1 MREVV
6 LYGEKKQQP
15 RKWAEMD
22 PAEKRQRVFTVGLI
36 TGIVIIAVVLG
47 YLASP
52 PENLD
57 VKRYVIQTSRGNIE
71 IETYPSLMPIT
82 TANFDKLV
90 SKGFYKNMKFHRV
103 EDWVIQ
109 TGDPTGTG
117 TGGSGETIVLETNE
131 KLKNKRGFIGM
142 ARSTDPNSASS
153 QFYILKKD
161 APSLNG
167 QYAVFGRVTKGMEI
181 VDKIK
186 QGDRMKLIKKNNV

>member
-1 MREVV
+1 MAK
-6 LYGEKKQQP
+6 KKQQP
-15 RKWAEMD
+15 RKWGEMD

-36 TGIVIIAVVLG
+36 AGIVIIAVVLG

-117 TGGSGETIVLETNE
+117 TGGSGETIVLETSE
-131 KLKNKRGFIGM
+131 KLKNKRGYIGM

-186 QGDRMKLIKKNNV
+186 QGDKMKLIKKK

>member
-1 MREVV
+1 MAK
-6 LYGEKKQQP
+6 KKQQP